1 MVFWNSIPSS
11 VSKED
16 VTHGG
21 FAAMQLDGEAR
32 SCRRCHGDALARRLL
47 SQEAAHVS
55 LPSPLPFGL
64 RSSLSPSPQNVD
76 EEKQHTF
83 HTARAGGAPS
93 AVPLGGRAQP
103 RSTSSLPS
111 ADVVRHA
118 QAKPCSHSLIIK
130 KKFLAAAQCDSATK
144 KSLRGKKKKKK
155 KEAYGV
161 RLT

>member
-16 VTHGG
+16 VTHRG

-64 RSSLSPSPQNVD
+64 RSSLPPSPQNVD
-76 EEKQHTF
+76 EQKQHVSHRTGKRSPVS
-83 HTARAGGAPS
+83 RAAGRKGS
-93 AVPLGGRAQP
+93 AALHE
-103 RSTSSLPS
+103 LS
-111 ADVVRHA
+111 AISRCC
-118 QAKPCSHSLIIK
+118 QACSGKTLLSFTNYK
-130 KKFLAAAQCDSATK
+130 KNSWQQLSVTQLQKNH
-144 KSLRGKKKKKK
+144 LRGEKKK

>member
-55 LPSPLPFGL
+55 LPSPLPLGL

-76 EEKQHTF
+76 EQKQHTF

-130 KKFLAAAQCDSATK
+130 KNSWQQLSVTQLQKNHLGGK
-144 KSLRGKKKKKK
+144 RKKKKKK
-155 KEAYGV
+155 LMA
-161 RLT
+161 